1 MRERWRQAKF
11 QQVSC
16 LRSNGK
22 ERERERERERWG
34 SKVCSKLEIIF
45 HLFRRKKINRVMN
58 NFHSWLIFAGTV
70 FEIMI
75 LQKSYLHLSQ
85 F

>member
-1 MRERWRQAKF
+1 MGVKGLF
-11 QQVSC
+11 KTGNHLSSVS
-16 LRSNGK
+16 
-22 ERERERERERWG
+22 E
-34 SKVCSKLEIIF
+34 
-45 HLFRRKKINRVMN
+45 KKINRVMN

>member
-22 ERERERERERWG
+22 EREREREREMG
-34 SKVCSKLEIIF
+34 VKGLFKTGN
-45 HLFRRKKINRVMN
+45 HLSSVSEKKINRVMN